1 MKNPKNKKPLLEK
14 EFRLLIQEL
23 KDSGVKVNEN
33 PQEKNNKN
41 ELRVTF
47 KKKNTINGFSN

>member
-23 KDSGVKVNEN
+23 KDSGVKVNEI

-47 KKKNTINGFSN
+47 IKKRIQ